1 MKGLPITN
9 TRQGG
14 YVLFRRVGF
23 VIPPSHTLRI
33 CNLAKPC
40 LMQAGVS

>member
-23 VIPPSHTLRI
+23 VIPPSHTTRI
-33 CNLAKPC
+33 FNFAQE
-40 LMQAGVS
+40 MVSLSYNS